1 MAESVMDQVVANLR
15 ENAARYYPSR
25 SELRNVRVV
34 GHTPKSDHYIY
45 DIVIDFANGSERVA
59 AKVYRP
65 TKVNG
70 HARELAAT
78 ELGNLKF
85 AFDVASKKNLTG
97 VPRPLGD
104 FSQSGVVVSEKLNG
118 LPLQSIVMK
127 AALLPGYADHGL
139 LTVSARF
146 AGDWLK
152 HFHKATAESP
162 IPFDGPAV
170 QNELERLCTNCKGEG
185 LDDQSINIILTGTAA
200 ILAKAKRTLPAST
213 VLNDFTPLNV
223 LVSEQGIGI
232 AEYAKLER
240 KRYSY
245 VDVAYFMACVEA
257 LEKYPFCDRDL
268 IGEVQN
274 AFLEA
279 YDITPA
285 DEQILRV
292 FKMKALLSMFAAGRN
307 VKDSALRKRVMW
319 ATVMKRFIHQAAQ
332 RSMVPFAFVSVFLL
346 FGRWLFLI
354 GRLRLVAALPLLHVM
369 AFVGDLHR

>member
-25 SELRNVRVV
+25 SDLRNVRVV
-34 GHTPKSDHYIY
+34 GHTPKNDHYIY

-59 AKVYRP
+59 AKVYRSS
-65 TKVNG
+65 KANG
-70 HARELAAT
+70 HARELAAS
-78 ELGNLKF
+78 ELGNLKYV
-85 AFDVASKKNLTG
+85 FDVADKKGLTG
-97 VPRPLGD
+97 IPRPLGD
-104 FSQSGVVVSEKLNG
+104 FTQSGIVVSEKLNG

-146 AGDWLK
+146 AGEWLK
-152 HFHKATAESP
+152 RFHKATAEGTA
-162 IPFDGPAV
+162 PFDPPV
-170 QNELERLCTNCKGEG
+170 LQKELERLCTNCKGEG
-185 LDDQSINIILTGTAA
+185 LDDKSIDMILNGTRA
-200 ILAKAKRTLPAST
+200 ILAKARKTLPVSS

-240 KRYSY
+240 KGHSY
-245 VDVAYFMACVEA
+245 VDVAYFMACIEA

-268 IGEVQN
+268 IGEVQA

-279 YDITPA
+279 YEASPA
-285 DEQILRV
+285 DEQLLRV

-307 VKDSALRKRVMW
+307 VRDSALRKRVMW

-332 RSMVPFAFVSVFLL
+332 RSMAP
-346 FGRWLFLI
+346 
-354 GRLRLVAALPLLHVM
+354 AA
-369 AFVGDLHR
+369 

>member
-25 SELRNVRVV
+25 SDLRNVRVV
-34 GHTPKSDHYIY
+34 GHTPKHDHYIY
-45 DIVIDFANGSERVA
+45 DIVIDFANGSERVG
-59 AKVYRP
+59 AKVYRSGK
-65 TKVNG
+65 TAG
-70 HARELAAT
+70 HARDLASGELA
-78 ELGNLKF
+78 NLKF
-85 AFDVASKKNLTG
+85 VHETAECKGLSG
-97 VPRPLGD
+97 IPRPLGD
-104 FSQSGVVVSEKLNG
+104 FTQSGVVVAEKLSG

-152 HFHKATAESP
+152 RFHKATAEST
-162 IPFDGPAV
+162 IPFDGQAL
-170 QNELERLCTNCKGEG
+170 QKELEHLCTNCKGEG
-185 LDDQSINIILTGTAA
+185 LDDQSIDMILTGTGA
-200 ILAKAKRTLPAST
+200 ILAKAKKALPAAAI
-213 VLNDFTPLNV
+213 VNDFTPLNV

-240 KRYSY
+240 RGYSY
-245 VDVAYFMACVEA
+245 ADVAHFMACIEA

-268 IGEVQN
+268 IGEVQS

-279 YDITPA
+279 YDLSPA
-285 DEQILRV
+285 DEQLLRV

-332 RSMVPFAFVSVFLL
+332 RSMAP
-346 FGRWLFLI
+346 
-354 GRLRLVAALPLLHVM
+354 AA
-369 AFVGDLHR
+369 